1 MKQVVIKIQGVSPLL
16 VNKFQDSA
24 AQPKVSKKG
33 HSKDRGTP
41 REQAEKTAYYDEDTK
56 LLWIPSVWLKGS
68 VTNVSSDYKL
78 RNSRKN
84 TKSVI
89 GGCFRPID
97 EKIFFEEKYKLKDI
111 EIDSRPVVIQR
122 ARVMKHRTR
131 IEKWNLVFSF
141 EIEEDIIPVEDVHEM
156 VVDAGRR
163 SGIGDYRPSKG
174 GPFGRFQVI
183 EWKVQ

>member
-1 MKQVVIKIQGVSPLL
+1 MP
-16 VNKFQDSA
+16 
-24 AQPKVSKKG
+24 
-33 HSKDRGTP
+33 
-41 REQAEKTAYYDEDTK
+41 
-56 LLWIPSVWLKGS
+56 
-68 VTNVSSDYKL
+68 
-78 RNSRKN
+78 
-84 TKSVI
+84 
-89 GGCFRPID
+89 
-97 EKIFFEEKYKLKDI
+97 KYKLKDI